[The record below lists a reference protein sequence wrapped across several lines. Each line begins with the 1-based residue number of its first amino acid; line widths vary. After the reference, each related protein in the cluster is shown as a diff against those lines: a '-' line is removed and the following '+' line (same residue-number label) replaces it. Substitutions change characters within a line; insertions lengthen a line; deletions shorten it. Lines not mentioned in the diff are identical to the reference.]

1 MEILSGQHIPRPNN
15 SEKGEVIDPYVEVKV
30 RGHLDDFSNENN
42 RHETKTVRN
51 NGFSPSWR
59 EKFELYLTAPELAF
73 LELKVK
79 DHSHSN
85 KDLHLGSFAARVE
98 DMQEGYRRA
107 YLVDYAGKQLKP
119 ASLFLRIEKKFEK

>member
-1 MEILSGQHIPRPNN
+1 MNTDVCCVQ
-15 SEKGEVIDPYVEVKV
+15 
-30 RGHLDDFSNENN
+30 
-42 RHETKTVRN
+42 
-51 NGFSPSWR
+51 
-59 EKFELYLTAPELAF
+59 
-73 LELKVK
+73 VK

-107 YLVDYAGKQLKP
+107 YLVDYTGKQLKP